1 MSELQSLGEYIK
13 KHKIVTGS
21 ELDSQGYYKVH
32 LADPTDREPAH
43 KWAEDHF
50 DPFEFASN
58 IDTFWFRYK
67 EDCVLFKL
75 TWG

>member
-13 KHKIVTGS
+13 KHNIVLGS
-21 ELDSQGYYKVH
+21 DLDDQGYYKVR
-32 LADPTDREPAH
+32 LADPTDHALAA
-43 KWAEDHF
+43 KWAADYF

-58 IDTFWFRYK
+58 TDTFWFRYK